1 MTPYFRVYEGRLVDG
16 RGTIVYR
23 RTTWRICVSQSLTG
37 RTMWLSF
44 PGGVGFGRYEHAN
57 EGCLDAARCLLD
69 MIGVWKGRE
78 GMGDR
83 DG

>member
-1 MTPYFRVYEGRLVDG
+1 
-16 RGTIVYR
+16 
-23 RTTWRICVSQSLTG
+23 
-37 RTMWLSF
+37 MWLSF